1 MAQRVSLSFD
11 YGVPPDRLWALV
23 TNLDALARVNAPRLR
38 FDGLPSG
45 RIHQGQEI
53 AVRVSVFGI
62 LPAQDYTMRVIT
74 CDDDHHH
81 FQSAEHGA
89 GVRQWDHDLRLT
101 ATASGTRLDETITID
116 AGALTPLYGLWA
128 RYLYRARHP
137 ARLRLL
143 YDERTPR

>member
-1 MAQRVSLSFD
+1 MAHRVCLSFD
-11 YGVPPDRLWALV
+11 YDVPPERLWLLV
-23 TNLDALARVNAPRLR
+23 TGLGALAQVNAPRLR

-45 RIHQGQEI
+45 AIYAGQTI
-53 AVRVSVFGI
+53 RVRVSLFGL
-62 LPAQDYTMRVIT
+62 LPAQDYTMRVVT
-74 CDDDHHH
+74 CDEADFH
-81 FQSAEHGA
+81 FQSAEHGV

-101 ATASGTRLDETITID
+101 ETAAGTRLDETITID

-143 YDERTPR
+143 NDPRTRP